1 MVMASWPSSR
11 RGREYRVAE
20 SARRRTDEAMRLAT
34 RQAVRVGVPLVA
46 VAMGA
51 DALHLVLRFGPRGIL
66 PAALDAA
73 AAVVVLILGIVTTR
87 YVRHPEPFLLP
98 ALLAVFAV
106 PLANSH
112 LLPELEPL
120 TNAYL
125 AVTLV
130 GSALFL
136 PWAPAWHN
144 AWLTLAVG
152 FSAVSFG
159 ASIVLGEPPSA
170 AASQL
175 LAAAAGGFTSMVGQ
189 VLVHGRTRRMLEQHF
204 ELRRLSRFTQQQERE
219 VAKLNR
225 DLVRTASLDTV
236 TGIGN
241 RRALDNALVTLAG
254 QRLAAVL
261 LDVDHFKAFNDR
273 NGHLAGDAALARVGE
288 ILRDIVRVGDL
299 VFRYGGEEFLVL
311 LPGGDRDGAV
321 QLAERVRGAVETDR
335 ASGTWGLTVSAGVA
349 VADRFSASSPL
360 PLLRRADAALYQA
373 KRTGRNR
380 VVFDDPGAATL
391 SPAAS

>member
-1 MVMASWPSSR
+1 MVMASWPSSE
-11 RGREYRVAE
+11 RGDGYRVE
-20 SARRRTDEAMRLAT
+20 DSVRRRTDEVMRLAT
-34 RQAVRVGVPLVA
+34 RQSVRVGVPLVA

-51 DALHLVLRFGPRGIL
+51 DATQLVMRFGPSGFTS
-66 PAALDAA
+66 AALDVVAMV
-73 AAVVVLILGIVTTR
+73 AVLLMGFATSR
-87 YVRHPEPFLLP
+87 FRRPEPWLLP
-98 ALLAVFAV
+98 ALLVVYVV

-112 LLPELEPL
+112 LLPSLEPL

-125 AVTLV
+125 AVALV

-136 PWAPAWHN
+136 PWSSTWHT
-144 AWLTLAVG
+144 AWLA
-152 FSAVSFG
+152 SALGCSALSLV
-159 ASIVLGEPPSA
+159 ASIALGEPPAA
-170 AASQL
+170 AASSMF
-175 LAAAAGGFTSMVGQ
+175 AAAAGGFTSLVGHG
-189 VLVHGRTRRMLEQHF
+189 LVYARTRRMLEQQL
-204 ELRRLSRFTQQQERE
+204 ELRRLSRFAQRQGRE
-219 VAKLNR
+219 VVQLNQE
-225 DLVRTASLDTV
+225 LIRTARLDTV

-241 RRALDNALVTLAG
+241 RRALDEALSTMAG

-288 ILRDIVRVGDL
+288 ILRETVRGDDL

-311 LPGGDRDGAV
+311 LPGGDREGAV
-321 QLAERVRGAVETDR
+321 RLAERLRHSVESDR

-360 PLLRRADAALYQA
+360 PLLRRADGALYQA

-380 VVFDDPGAATL
+380 VVVDDAGTPSL
-391 SPAAS
+391 SPAAT